1 MSIKIDVSIG
11 ELWDKF
17 TILMIKKEKIKD
29 IEKKKYVLKE
39 MEILNDKMKL
49 FLLHR
54 EPLFDELKK
63 VNEKLWSIED
73 QLRIKEKNQIFD
85 QEFIDLARAV
95 YFTNDDRAKIKKEIN
110 IRYDS
115 EIHEVKD
122 YVDYI

>member
-1 MSIKIDVSIG
+1 MSVKIDVSIG

-29 IEKKKYVLKE
+29 NEKRKFVLKE
-39 MEILNDKMKL
+39 IELLNEKMKL
-49 FLLHR
+49 FLLHK

-95 YFTNDDRAKIKKEIN
+95 YITNDNRARIKKEIN
-110 IRYDS
+110 VHYES
-115 EIHEVKD
+115 TIHEVKD

>member
-1 MSIKIDVSIG
+1 MSMKIDVSIG

-29 IEKKKYVLKE
+29 IEKRKHVLKE
-39 MEILNDKMKL
+39 IEILNEKMKL

-95 YFTNDDRAKIKKEIN
+95 YITNDNRARIKKEIN
-110 IRYDS
+110 VRYDS

>member
-85 QEFIDLARAV
+85 QEFIDLARSV

>member
-29 IEKKKYVLKE
+29 IEKRKHILKE
-39 MEILNDKMKL
+39 IEILNEKMKL

-95 YFTNDDRAKIKKEIN
+95 YFTNDDRARIKKEIN

-122 YVDYI
+122 YIEYI

>member
-29 IEKKKYVLKE
+29 TEKRKYVLKE
-39 MEILNDKMKL
+39 IEILNEKMKL

-54 EPLFDELKK
+54 EPLFDDLKK

>member
-29 IEKKKYVLKE
+29 TEKRKYVLKE

>member
-1 MSIKIDVSIG
+1 MSVKIDVSIG

-17 TILMIKKEKIKD
+17 TILLIKKEKIKD
-29 IEKKKYVLKE
+29 IEKRNFVLKE
-39 MEILNDKMKL
+39 IELLNEKMKL

-54 EPLFDELKK
+54 QPLFDELKK

-110 IRYDS
+110 IRYYS